1 MSNET
6 PLNTS
11 TAGYNAIA
19 IMLGYA
25 FDYADRIMRSS
36 GNERQAKRFELGV
49 AILTRPDLIAEYID
63 EHASD
68 RRYKIRWHASTD
80 SSAIITYRG
89 RRYHVEGRWNSQA
102 QLRYHYIYNA

>member
-1 MSNET
+1 MSTQT

-11 TAGYNAIA
+11 TAGYNAIPV
-19 IMLGYA
+19 MLGYA
-25 FDYADRIMRSS
+25 FDYADKVMRESK
-36 GNERQAKRFELGV
+36 EFRDALRAELGSE
-49 AILTRPDLIAEYID
+49 LSRPNLVDNYVYLN
-63 EHASD
+63 ASD

-89 RRYHVEGRWNSQA
+89 RRYYVDGRWNSQA